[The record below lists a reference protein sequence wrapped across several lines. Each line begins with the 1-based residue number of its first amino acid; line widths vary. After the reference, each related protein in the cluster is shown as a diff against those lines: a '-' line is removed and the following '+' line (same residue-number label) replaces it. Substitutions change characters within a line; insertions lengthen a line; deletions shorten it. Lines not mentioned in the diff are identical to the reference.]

1 MNKGVSDGGGGVEA
15 EALRGQEGELEVAE
29 MEMWR
34 WMGGTRMDGME

>member
-34 WMGGTRMDGME
+34 